1 MKYSVVL
8 IVAVAAAGLA
18 GCDRPS
24 VVEVPGPTVVAPSPA
39 APPSTTVVEV
49 PRHEEHPVVVEH
61 PEERRS
67 ESITVDHGDHSTTV
81 TKSQENR

>member
-1 MKYSVVL
+1 MKFSVVL
-8 IVAVAAAGLA
+8 IAALAAAGLS

-49 PRHEEHPVVVEH
+49 PRHEEHPVIVDR

-67 ESITVDHGDHSTTV
+67 DSVTVDHGDRSVTV
-81 TKSQENR
+81 TKSQDSH

>member
-8 IVAVAAAGLA
+8 LVAVAAAGLS

-24 VVEVPGPTVVAPSPA
+24 VVEVPGPTVVQPA
-39 APPSTTVVEV
+39 APASTTVVEV
-49 PRHEEHPVVVEH
+49 PRREERPVIVEH

-67 ESITVDHGDHSTTV
+67 ESVTVDHGDHSVTV

>member
-1 MKYSVVL
+1 MKYSVAL
-8 IVAVAAAGLA
+8 IAVMAAVGLS

-24 VVEVPGPTVVAPSPA
+24 VVEVPGPTVVAPA

-49 PRHEEHPVVVEH
+49 PRHEERPVIVEH

-67 ESITVDHGDHSTTV
+67 ESVTVDHGDHSVTV

>member
-8 IVAVAAAGLA
+8 IAAMAAAGLA

-24 VVEVPGPTVVAPSPA
+24 VVEVPGPTVVAPAQPA
-39 APPSTTVVEV
+39 STTVVEV
-49 PRHEEHPVVVEH
+49 PRHEERRDVVEH

-67 ESITVDHGDHSTTV
+67 ESVTVDHGDHSVTV

>member
-8 IVAVAAAGLA
+8 IAAVAAAGLS

-24 VVEVPGPTVVAPSPA
+24 VVEVPGPTVVAPA
-39 APPSTTVVEV
+39 APSSTTVVEV
-49 PRHEEHPVVVEH
+49 PRHEERPVIVEH
-61 PEERRS
+61 PPEERRS
-67 ESITVDHGDHSTTV
+67 ESVTVDHGDHSVTV